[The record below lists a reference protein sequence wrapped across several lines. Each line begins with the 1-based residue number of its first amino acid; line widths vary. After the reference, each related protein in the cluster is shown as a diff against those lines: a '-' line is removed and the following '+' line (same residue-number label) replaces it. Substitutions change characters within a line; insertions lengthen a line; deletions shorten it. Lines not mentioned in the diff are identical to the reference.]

1 MYFKKNYYLSCHC
14 IISLLVSENNYF
26 RTSVFTYFAINTF
39 LQHRHYRFNCIFYSS
54 HIISIYFCYYSMGWS
69 LICYCENWRSWRC
82 CGELFKSVIAWET
95 FIDPH
100 YSPKSHTRLEVKWM
114 QAVVT
119 VMLRLLC
126 KSVRNMFLSRLKVT
140 SGFNIDVT
148 VSYVHVQSINNK
160 TCRTSGQLK

>member
-1 MYFKKNYYLSCHC
+1 MK
-14 IISLLVSENNYF
+14 ISGHEDAVE
-26 RTSVFTYFAINTF
+26 
-39 LQHRHYRFNCIFYSS
+39 SS
-54 HIISIYFCYYSMGWS
+54 
-69 LICYCENWRSWRC
+69 
-82 CGELFKSVIAWET
+82 FKSAIAWET

-119 VMLRLLC
+119 VMLRLPC
-126 KSVRNMFLSRLKVT
+126 KSVRNMLSLSRLKVT

-148 VSYVHVQSINNK
+148 ISYVHVKSINST